1 MHLKSLALKGF
12 KSFADKSVLTL
23 EPGVTC
29 VIGPNGTGK
38 SNIPDAVLWVF
49 GEQSAKTLR
58 GSTMEDVIFSGSSAR
73 QAVGVAEVDLVLD
86 NSDGRVNLEFS
97 EITLTRRMYRS
108 GESEY
113 LINQSP
119 ARLMD
124 VLDIL
129 HDAGLGRDAHSII
142 GQGRIGQILTGR
154 PEERR
159 ALIEEAAGVLKH
171 KKRKER
177 ALRKLAG
184 LDGSLERAA
193 DIATEIDRQLRPL
206 ERQASRAAKHSE
218 VIAELRTIDIQLAID
233 DLRNLQ
239 SGWETLAKQ
248 EREADADLDLTRLR
262 LTEKEDELN
271 KFHHLLEEKGLFV
284 GDISEQRRRTQSV
297 EERLEG
303 GLALLEEK
311 GKNLVDKLSDLRLKL
326 HHAESR
332 IAGARIQRDEL
343 AGKRGETDGQLKAL
357 YSQLSEIRKEAE
369 HVRRARIEADQQL
382 AALTSSIR
390 TNQLK
395 VSEAQDS
402 VRRAE
407 SGAESLV
414 VQRELLVSRQTS
426 VREEAESI
434 RESLATRRQRRDSL
448 EADLTGLRKEVALA
462 ESDVDRRVRVVED
475 RRKTLTSARDEL
487 TSAAAESKALEDIDR
502 AFESASPALA
512 RVVSRSQTI
521 EGFLGPVADL
531 VQVDDELEP
540 LVEKLMGAD
549 LFGVFV
555 EDSQAALAVAHEV
568 AKVEFGEI
576 SIVPVDR
583 KVDRGAKPT
592 VGTALIDHI
601 KCDERYRRGVESL
614 FGDVYIVD
622 TIQTAVAASSAHPGF
637 RFATREGA
645 IAWPSGK
652 LTLGTQ
658 HRDAEGVLARKRR
671 LNELSDAHEGLLSAV
686 ANAEAEVA
694 LAEEALAA
702 AQQDSLE
709 LNQRHAGIAAERD
722 AVANDIGRIEEQLDR
737 ITREQTAVDQRLAA
751 VESESSQ
758 LQPAIQ
764 ELRATV
770 VELGALVEAQ
780 QKQYDELTVERDTKF
795 RQESAVTERLGTC
808 QVEIAS
814 VSERE
819 IYAKRQYNQLS
830 AEVRQLEETIEASQ
844 VAERGLEILRG
855 RLQPLHECYSA
866 LREKAGEWAAMLA
879 DRAQLEQ
886 SDSASLHQTIQEA
899 QDAVR
904 AVTAAVSDKHEALA
918 TLRVKKGQLEVEV
931 NQAVRRIVE
940 ELSTPLEVALQMEPI
955 ENRIEVEDRGHA
967 LRKRLAQLGTVNPI
981 AEEEYQSLLARR
993 DYMQAQI
1000 DDLKAARTA
1009 INKVVAVIDRKIRER
1024 FLDTLEQVDARFQE
1038 VFGMLFPGGTAQIVL
1053 DDPDNPEESGIDFV
1067 VQPKGKRVKKMSLLS
1082 GGESALSAIAVMF
1095 AVNAVRPC
1103 PFFILDE
1110 VEAALDDSNLRRFV
1124 AFIDKMRHHTQF
1136 LVITHQRRTMEMAD
1150 VLYGV
1155 SMQSDGVSKV
1165 VSQRLDRSK
1174 ANRDEVINQ
1183 LAAGV
1188 GA

>member
-86 NSDGRVNLEFS
+86 NSDGRVNLEFN

-184 LDGSLERAA
+184 LDASLERAA
-193 DIATEIDRQLRPL
+193 DIASEIDRQLRPL
-206 ERQASRAAKHSE
+206 ERQASRAAKHTE
-218 VIAELRTIDIQLAID
+218 VIAELRAIDLQLAID
-233 DLRNLQ
+233 DLRTLQ
-239 SGWETLAKQ
+239 GDWESLSKL
-248 EREADADLDLTRLR
+248 EREADADLDLTKLR

-284 GDISEQRRRTQSV
+284 GDISEQRRRTQSI

-326 HHAESR
+326 HNAESR
-332 IAGARIQRDEL
+332 IAGARAQRDEL
-343 AGKRGETDGQLKAL
+343 ATKRGETEGQIKAL

-369 HVRRARIEADQQL
+369 QVRRARIELDQRL
-382 AALTSSIR
+382 ASLTSSIR

-395 VSEAQDS
+395 VSDAQDA

-407 SGAESLV
+407 SGLESLG
-414 VQRELLVSRQTS
+414 VQRELLVGRQVS
-426 VREEAESI
+426 IREEAESI
-434 RESLATRRQRRDSL
+434 GEALATRRRRRDAL
-448 EADLTGLRKEVALA
+448 EAELGALQKEAALA
-462 ESDVDRRVRVVED
+462 EGDVDRRVRVVED
-475 RRKTLTSARDEL
+475 RRRTL
-487 TSAAAESKALEDIDR
+487 AAAREMLTAAGAESRALEDVDR

-512 RVVSRSQTI
+512 RVVSQSSTI

-531 VQVDDELEP
+531 IQVENPYEP

-555 EDSQAALAVAHEV
+555 EDSQAALSVAREV
-568 AKVEFGEI
+568 SKVEFGEI

-583 KVDRGAKPT
+583 FVERPKAPSVGA
-592 VGTALIDHI
+592 ALIDHI
-601 KCDERYRRGVESL
+601 KCEDRYSRGVQSL

-622 TIQTAVAASSAHPGF
+622 SIQAAVAAASSNPGF

-652 LTLGTQ
+652 VTLGTQ

-671 LNELSDAHEGLLSAV
+671 LNELSDAHEGLLAAV
-686 ANAEAEVA
+686 SDAEAEVS
-694 LAEEALAA
+694 LAEEALSA

-709 LNQRHAGIAAERD
+709 LSQRLAGIVAERD
-722 AVANDIGRIEEQLDR
+722 AAANDIGRVEEQLDR
-737 ITREQTAVDQRLAA
+737 ITREQSAVDQRLAA
-751 VESESSQ
+751 VELDAAHAE
-758 LQPAIQ
+758 PAIA
-764 ELRATV
+764 ELRQQV
-770 VELGALVEAQ
+770 VTLGVLVTQ
-780 QKQYDELTVERDTKF
+780 QQAEYDTLTVDRDTKF
-795 RQESAVTERLGTC
+795 REESAVTERLGTC

-819 IYAKRQYNQLS
+819 VYAKRQYNQLS
-830 AEVRQLEETIEASQ
+830 AEVRQLEETIDASQ
-844 VAERGLEILRG
+844 RAERGLEVLRE
-855 RLQPLHECYSA
+855 RLQPLHECYAA
-866 LREKAGEWAAMLA
+866 LRDKAGEWAAMLA

-886 SDSASLHQTIQEA
+886 SDSASLHQTIQDA

-940 ELSTPLEVALQMEPI
+940 ELSTPLEIALQMDPI

-967 LRKRLAQLGTVNPI
+967 LRKRLSQLGTVNPI
-981 AEEEYQSLLARR
+981 AEEEYKTLLARR

-1009 INKVVAVIDRKIRER
+1009 INKVVAVIDRKVRER
-1024 FLDTLEQVDARFQE
+1024 FLETLEQVDTRFQE
-1038 VFGMLFPGGTAQIVL
+1038 IFGMLFPGGTAQIVL

-1124 AFIDKMRHHTQF
+1124 SFIDKMRHTTQF

-1174 ANRDEVINQ
+1174 AERDEAIEQ